1 MVYTKWSDWSK
12 CEAPDCERDPN
23 LAFMTRSQTNVADE
37 TDIRTDKI
45 RCKSPCPPGKNDDKN
60 KVPFSPSQLSK
71 LFLLPDCS
79 VLKASVTQTPI
90 GYRYHINQTVSKPKT
105 ENISQVVMVGFLIFP
120 KTSSVFA
127 LLPGHKKQN
136 ERKT

>member
-23 LAFMTRSQTNVADE
+23 LAFMTRTQTNVADE
-37 TDIRTDKI
+37 TDIRTEKI
-45 RCKSPCPPGKNDDKN
+45 RCKSPCLPGKNDDKN
-60 KVPFSPSQLSK
+60 KVSFSPSQLSE

-79 VLKASVTQTPI
+79 VLKASATQTPI
-90 GYRYHINQTVSKPKT
+90 GHRYHINQTVSKPKT
-105 ENISQVVMVGFLIFP
+105 ENISQVVMVGFYLLP
-120 KTSSVFA
+120 KTRSILA
-127 LLPGHKKQN
+127 LLSGHKKQN